1 MYNDG
6 LYFFVGCTHLEP
18 YPGWLD
24 TINGPSGIVTGVTA
38 GLLRTIY
45 LDSNKITD
53 IIPVDYTV
61 NALISVMWDTVNSYQ
76 HSNQTK
82 KVPKI
87 YNYVSSNESPI
98 TWGEYIQN
106 MYDHY
111 FEVPP
116 LRAMWYIF
124 CIFHTNFLIDT
135 ILRFWLHK
143 VPGALMDLLLI
154 ISGKT
159 PKMLKMYS
167 KTENTLDMLN
177 EFLTREWFFDNE
189 NTKNLWLSLS
199 KEDRNIFWFSLEKF
213 DWKDYLKIYYFG
225 VRKHILHED
234 LSNTKKAVSKN
245 QKLFWLHCLCIVL
258 IIYLLLQFLY
268 WIFIITMKKCI
279 TDTFRD
285 GVVFITGSMEF
296 LRTILL
302 EKLLRSCDIKTIAV
316 LVRSKKGLTASRRA
330 VDICKQ
336 DLRVSTYDYDW
347 MINNVNFVFHCSATI
362 KFNETLQAAIKINV
376 QGTEKLLELSTR
388 NINLKGFVHVST
400 AYSHCPRSEIKE
412 YFYPVSISTKE
423 LKDLIKLGETT
434 QTFGADWLNTY
445 TFTKALT
452 ENVILTN
459 ENQLSISIFCPSIIR
474 CTQSEPEP
482 SWLDNINGVFPYLT
496 YISFNRRKFKN
507 NSIIYE

>member
-1 MYNDG
+1 MMKNLKGVVHVSTAYSHCPRDVIREEFYPVPITAKELTNMFIDEISCANILENWPNTYTFTKAIAENMILNNDNQ
-6 LYFFVGCTHLEP
+6 LPISIFRPSIIGCTHFEP

-24 TINGPSGIVTGVTA
+24 TINGPSGIVTGVMA

-76 HSNQTK
+76 HLNQTK

-167 KTENTLDMLN
+167 KTEYMLDMLN
-177 EFLTREWFFDNE
+177 EFLTREWSFDNE
-189 NTKNLWLSLS
+189 NTKKLWLSLS

-258 IIYLLLQFLY
+258 IIYILLQFLY
-268 WIFIITMKKCI
+268 WIFIM
-279 TDTFRD
+279 
-285 GVVFITGSMEF
+285 
-296 LRTILL
+296 
-302 EKLLRSCDIKTIAV
+302 
-316 LVRSKKGLTASRRA
+316 
-330 VDICKQ
+330 
-336 DLRVSTYDYDW
+336 
-347 MINNVNFVFHCSATI
+347 
-362 KFNETLQAAIKINV
+362 
-376 QGTEKLLELSTR
+376 
-388 NINLKGFVHVST
+388 
-400 AYSHCPRSEIKE
+400 
-412 YFYPVSISTKE
+412 
-423 LKDLIKLGETT
+423 
-434 QTFGADWLNTY
+434 
-445 TFTKALT
+445 
-452 ENVILTN
+452 
-459 ENQLSISIFCPSIIR
+459 
-474 CTQSEPEP
+474 
-482 SWLDNINGVFPYLT
+482 
-496 YISFNRRKFKN
+496 
-507 NSIIYE
+507 